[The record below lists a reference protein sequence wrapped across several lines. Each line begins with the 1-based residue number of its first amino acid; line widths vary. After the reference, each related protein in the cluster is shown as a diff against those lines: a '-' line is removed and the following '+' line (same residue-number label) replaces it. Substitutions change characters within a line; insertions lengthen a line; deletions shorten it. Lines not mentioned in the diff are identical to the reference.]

1 MKPSQMGEAREATVV
16 AGVAS
21 QPRPGSGGRE
31 KSPRRSQRPCLR
43 REAAAHVAA
52 SPAAL
57 EPRRD
62 LHGPEGNSVAHRLS
76 LTTKHA
82 AGHARSR
89 PDSMRDPEE
98 KNHAKKDFF
107 LLSVTSQ
114 IFAKKDFFN
123 K

>member
-1 MKPSQMGEAREATVV
+1 MKPSQMGEAREVTVV

-76 LTTKHA
+76 LTSKHA
-82 AGHARSR
+82 AGHAWPR

-107 LLSVTSQ
+107 
-114 IFAKKDFFN
+114 FAIGDITDICKERFF
-123 K
+123 